1 MKINV
6 AKDFSKNP
14 SGRYIDDGKTSG
26 EVFLKNILLP
36 AVRTHDI
43 VEINFD
49 GVRGYGSSFL
59 EEAFGGFIRETK
71 MSLVEFFN
79 KVKIITQD
87 PLLEQEIKGY
97 LEEEVHRLSV

>member
-1 MKINV
+1 
-6 AKDFSKNP
+6 
-14 SGRYIDDGKTSG
+14 
-26 EVFLKNILLP
+26 
-36 AVRTHDI
+36 
-43 VEINFD
+43 
-49 GVRGYGSSFL
+49 
-59 EEAFGGFIRETK
+59 GGFIRETK